1 MNDWFTAPTPLI
13 IGHRGASA
21 DAPENTLAAF
31 ALAVAQGADGVELDV
46 QLAADGWPVVCH
58 DFRVDRV
65 TNGTGLVSQLTVAQ
79 LRELDAGQGEYV
91 PTLDEVFELLGPG
104 VLVNVE
110 LKNWDWRDKGLE
122 TAVADRIQSH
132 NRERQVLVS
141 SFNPFALRRARRH
154 LTRSTSL
161 ALIRERGWLQYSYL
175 LAQGQ
180 ADHPHHSLVNERYMA
195 WSRRRGYRVHV
206 WTVDDPAE
214 ARRLAALGVHG
225 LITNKP
231 ESIRVSLEREA

>member
-1 MNDWFTAPTPLI
+1 MDWFTAEKPLI

-21 DAPENTLAAF
+21 DAPENTLTAF
-31 ALAVAQGADGVELDV
+31 ALALEQGADGVELDV
-46 QLAADGWPVVCH
+46 QLSADGWPVVCH
-58 DFRVDRV
+58 DFRVDRM

-79 LRELDAGQGEYV
+79 LRELDAGEGEGI

-104 VLVNVE
+104 ALYNVE

-132 NRERQVLVS
+132 NLERQVLVS

-154 LTRSTSL
+154 LTRSTPL
-161 ALIRERGWLQYSYL
+161 AMIRERGWLQYSYL
-175 LAQGQ
+175 LASGE
-180 ADHPHHSLVNERYMA
+180 ADHPHSSFVNESYMA
-195 WSRRRGYRVHV
+195 WARRHGYRVHV

-214 ARRLAALGVHG
+214 AQRLVQLGVHG

-231 ESIRVSLEREA
+231 KLMRSVSP